1 MSNHPTNKQPQK
13 EDTHISQVLAGYIA
27 YWPLFLLTPLL
38 FLGLAFLYNR
48 YRIPLFEA
56 NAKIIIKDEKK
67 GSQVSK
73 EMEELDI
80 ISTKKISENETEVLQ
95 SRNIADNVVR
105 KLRLYAPLKQEGK
118 LRALSAYTL
127 SPVSVEFELPDQIK
141 SPEKSA
147 EKIYF
152 QYDKAANTV
161 RITGKQ
167 IDCPLNEW
175 TNTPYGKMRFTP
187 NKRHIPSVNGKPFYF
202 ELYAVRDITNGLLGN
217 LKVATSSKQSSI
229 INLTYKDPVPEKA
242 EDILNEIIFFYNE
255 AALLEKNTMVKNTL
269 ATLQERLQSVKYDLD
284 SIERKIQVYKAG
296 RGAVELNQQGNL
308 YLQSVAA
315 TDSKTGEVRVQM
327 SVLDQIERSVAG
339 NSSGTTVL
347 PSSVGLNDAALSNM
361 VAELNKAQLEKESL
375 KKTVGENNPVMQA
388 LDDQISK
395 LRPGI
400 IENIRT
406 QKKNLNISLNNLSS
420 ATGRYNSMLN
430 YIPEKEKELLEI
442 SRDQQIKTAIYSFLL
457 QKREESELSYASIIS
472 DSKVINKAQ
481 AGSTPSGL
489 GSSILYGMALLLG
502 LTFPILFINLK
513 EALNGK
519 IIYRKEIE
527 KLTAIPVISEVS
539 HNKDKN
545 KPLIEINKRSLEAEE
560 FRKLRIA
567 LLYVGIDALHKKR
580 ILVTSSIPA
589 EGKSFIAANLAI
601 SLATTGK
608 KVVLVDLDIH
618 NPSMGKLFDKE
629 SHQGVS
635 DYLIDTA
642 DMNDIVTSTDT
653 RNLSFIPAG
662 NNQENPSE
670 LLLNGKIEELVHRLE
685 KDYDVVIMDSAPTVF
700 ITDAFY
706 LTNLADATLYV
717 VRHNH
722 TPKQVIKRL
731 DESLQVNPLNNP
743 AIVFNGVKM
752 RGFLK
757 TGYGYGYTYTYTKY
771 GYGNTTYGAKKDGR
785 PGSIKK
791 I

>member
-1 MSNHPTNKQPQK
+1 MTNIPPNKQSKK
-13 EDTHISQVLAGYIA
+13 EEPHISQVLAGYIA
-27 YWPLFLLTPLL
+27 YWPLFLVTASL
-38 FLGLAFLYNR
+38 FLGLAFLYTR
-48 YRIPLFEA
+48 YRIPLYEA
-56 NAKIIIKDEKK
+56 SAKIIIKDEKK

-95 SRNIADNVVR
+95 SRNIMENVVR

-118 LRALSAYTL
+118 IRTLSAYSL
-127 SPVSVEFELPDQIK
+127 SPVSVEFENPEQIK
-141 SPEKSA
+141 SPDKAA

-152 QYDKAANTV
+152 DYKETAHTV
-161 RITGKQ
+161 TLAGKQ
-167 IDCPLNEW
+167 IVCPLNEW
-175 TNTPYGKMRFTP
+175 TKTPYGTLRFTP
-187 NKRHIPSVNGKPFYF
+187 NKRYAAAKNDKPFYF
-202 ELYAVRDITNGLLGN
+202 ELYAVSDIASGMLGS

-229 INLTYKDPVPEKA
+229 INLNYKDPVPAKA
-242 EDILNEIIFFYNE
+242 EDVLNELIFYYNE

-269 ATLQERLQSVKYDLD
+269 ATLQERLKSVKYDLD
-284 SIERKIQVYKAG
+284 SIENKIQVYKAG

-308 YLQSVAA
+308 YLESVAA
-315 TDSKTGEVRVQM
+315 TDNKTGEVRVQM
-327 SVLDQIERSVAG
+327 SVLDQIEQSVVS
-339 NSSGTTVL
+339 NESGATVL
-347 PSSVGLNDAALSNM
+347 PSSVGLNDPALSTM

-375 KKTVGENNPVMQA
+375 KKTVGENNPVMQS
-388 LDDQISK
+388 LNDQINK

-420 ATGRYNSMLN
+420 ASGRYNSMLN

-472 DSKVINKAQ
+472 DSKIINKAQ
-481 AGSTPSGL
+481 AGNSPSGL
-489 GSSILYGMALLLG
+489 SNSILYGMALLLG
-502 LTFPILFINLK
+502 LTFPILFINVK

-519 IIYRKEIE
+519 IIYRRDIE
-527 KLTAIPVISEVS
+527 KLTQNPVIGEIS
-539 HNKDKN
+539 HNKNRKN
-545 KPLIEINKRSLEAEE
+545 PLIEINKRSFEAEE

-567 LLYVGIDALHKKR
+567 LLYLGIDALHKKK

-589 EGKSFIAANLAI
+589 EGKSFIATNLAI

-608 KVVLVDLDIH
+608 KVVLIDLDIH
-618 NPSMGKLFDKE
+618 NPSMGKIFAKE
-629 SHQGVS
+629 SHKGVS
-635 DYLIDTA
+635 DYLIDEA
-642 DMNDIVTSTDT
+642 GIKDITTTTDT

-662 NNQENPSE
+662 NIQENPSE
-670 LLLNGKIEELVHRLE
+670 ILLNGKIEDLIHRLE
-685 KDYDVVIMDSAPTVF
+685 KDYDIVIMDSAPTIF
-700 ITDAFY
+700 ITDAFH

-731 DESLQVNPLNNP
+731 DENLQVNPLNNP
-743 AIVFNGVKM
+743 AIIFNGIKT

-757 TGYGYGYTYTYTKY
+757 TGYGYGYEYAYTKY
-771 GYGNTTYGAKKDGR
+771 GYGKATYGTKK
-785 PGSIKK
+785 K
-791 I
+791 